1 MLHIIIFI
9 YLILVLCNRCL
20 LLSFVM
26 LLLILACVAPTLHD
40 VIDLS
45 QQLWTLHGQDDDG
58 VEINVP
64 ATVPGNVYTDL
75 QAAGVLQ
82 GDFYYRF
89 NDVELY
95 LNELNCRLCLLPT
108 AW

>member
-1 MLHIIIFI
+1 
-9 YLILVLCNRCL
+9 
-20 LLSFVM
+20 M

-40 VIDLS
+40 VIDLT

-58 VEINVP
+58 GEINVP
-64 ATVPGNVYTDL
+64 ATVPGNVYSDL

-89 NDVELY
+89 NDVEFRY
-95 LNELNCRLCLLPT
+95 LDLVEQMLFNYVTLSEKSMIMKLLQVGLLQELDL
-108 AW
+108 